1 MNGLE
6 WGDAPPKERQDASVK
21 EDRGAGNGI
30 RQQAGVE
37 QKGRKTRADLATV
50 PEALMA
56 SGSGTREIC
65 DL

>member
-1 MNGLE
+1 MGRR
-6 WGDAPPKERQDASVK
+6 GAPRKARQDASVK
-21 EDRGAGNGI
+21 GDRGAGNGI
-30 RQQAGVE
+30 QKQAGIE